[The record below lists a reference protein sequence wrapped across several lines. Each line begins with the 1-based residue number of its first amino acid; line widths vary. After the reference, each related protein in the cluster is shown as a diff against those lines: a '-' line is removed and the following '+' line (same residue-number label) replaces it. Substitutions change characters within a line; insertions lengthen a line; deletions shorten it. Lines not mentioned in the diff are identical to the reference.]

1 MLVLSVVR
9 TAFDGKKH
17 AARVKTLRGA
27 AQERQSAAAGCALL
41 LFVTSRGGD
50 AVEHHADVAGS
61 QEHAGERRPGSKPA
75 RLSVCLAEVVHQPG
89 EQQDTQDHR
98 PQKEPAAE
106 PSEQQASCYPQID
119 ALWRAMCVTAGTV
132 EWRGEA

>member
-9 TAFDGKKH
+9 TAFDSKKH
-17 AARVKTLRGA
+17 AACVKTPRGA
-27 AQERQSAAAGCALL
+27 AQERQSAAAGSRL
-41 LFVTSRGGD
+41 LFVTSRRRD
-50 AVEHHADVAGS
+50 AVEHHADVAGT
-61 QEHAGERRPGSKPA
+61 QEHAGERGSGRKPA
-75 RLSVCLAEVVHQPG
+75 RFSVGLAEVVHQPG